1 MQDSF
6 GMVRSVAGFVC
17 WRHVFRPVVFM
28 VFVDV
33 VRGDLERVCEG
44 FVAKETNLAGQQVH
58 D

>member
-1 MQDSF
+1 
-6 GMVRSVAGFVC
+6 
-17 WRHVFRPVVFM
+17 M